1 MKIKQKSI
9 IWEKKLK
16 DNCIIKKNRIK
27 KQHINHNQGF

>member
-16 DNCIIKKNRIK
+16 ENCIIKKRIK
-27 KQHINHNQGF
+27 KQHINHNQGL